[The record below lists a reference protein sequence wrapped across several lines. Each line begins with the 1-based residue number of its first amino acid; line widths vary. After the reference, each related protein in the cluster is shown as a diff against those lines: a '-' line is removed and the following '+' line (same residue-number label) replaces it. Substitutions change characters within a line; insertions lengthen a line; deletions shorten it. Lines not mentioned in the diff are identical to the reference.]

1 MSLKK
6 LIPAA
11 ALLALAG
18 AAQAQ
23 VSIYGLIDAGM
34 VKSLND
40 DTSTPKKDGALA
52 FGGNSTTKV
61 GLKGSTD
68 LGSGIKGNFQLETS
82 SIDIDGKLGKDALGE
97 QVLFGRQAWVGASGA
112 FGEVRAGRQDSV
124 GFQTMIG
131 FDLNGAANIASASG
145 AAGIFG
151 GIANGQGTRSVQ
163 YIAPAMSG
171 FKVQLGYQTAN
182 TTLAESVSGGKA
194 STAYGVTYTLDK
206 LALAVAGSS
215 KTSSGG
221 NSASSYAGSY
231 DFGLFKAVANISG
244 TKDAKGSMVGAV
256 APIAGVNVGLQYAKN
271 TGTGTDANAKATEF
285 FVNKEILKNTSA
297 YADFVSKKTGAGVKS
312 DAYAVGVIYVF

>member
-34 VKSLND
+34 VKSLAD
-40 DTSTPKKDGALA
+40 DVAKKDSSLK

-68 LGSGIKGNFQLETS
+68 LGSGIKGNFQLES
-82 SIDIDGKLGKDALGE
+82 SGIDIDGKLKDGIM
-97 QVLFGRQAWVGASGA
+97 FGRQAWLGASGA

-131 FDLNGAANIASASG
+131 FDLNGAANTASATD
-145 AAGIFG
+145 AAGLFGAIF
-151 GIANGQGTRSVQ
+151 NGQGTRSVQ

-171 FKVQLGYQTAN
+171 FKVQLGYQTAD
-182 TTLAESVSGGKA
+182 TSLAESVSGGKA
-194 STAYGVTYTLDK
+194 STAYGVTYTLGK
-206 LALAVAGSS
+206 LALAIAGSS
-215 KTSSGG
+215 KTSTGG

-231 DFGLFKAVANISG
+231 DFGIFKAVANISG
-244 TKDAKGSMVGAV
+244 TKGAKGNMVGAV

-271 TGTGTDANAKATEF
+271 TDTKVKATEL

-297 YADFVSKKTGAGVKS
+297 YADFVSKKDGSVKN
-312 DAYAVGVIYVF
+312 DAYAVGVIYTF

>member
-1 MSLKK
+1 MMLKK

-23 VSIYGLIDAGM
+23 VTIYGLVDVAM
-34 VKSLND
+34 AKSLTD
-40 DTSTPKKDGALA
+40 DASTPKKDGTLI
-52 FGGNSTTKV
+52 FGGNSSTRV

-82 SIDIDGKLGKDALGE
+82 AIDIDGKLGVDALGD

-131 FDLNGAANIASASG
+131 FDLNGAANTASAT
-145 AAGIFG
+145 AATGID
-151 GIANGQGTRSVQ
+151 ILNGLGTRSVQ
-163 YIAPAMSG
+163 YIAPTVAG
-171 FKVQLGYQTAN
+171 FKVQLGYQAAN
-182 TTLAESVSGGKA
+182 TGLTEADAGGKA

-206 LALAVAGSS
+206 LTLAVAGSS

-221 NSASSYAGSY
+221 NSSSSYAGSY
-231 DFGLFKAVANISG
+231 DFGIFKAVANISG
-244 TKDAKGSMVGAV
+244 TKGAKGSMIGAV
-256 APIAGVNVGLQYAKN
+256 APVAGMNVGLQYAKN
-271 TGTGTDANAKATEF
+271 TDTKVKATEL
-285 FVNKEILKNTSA
+285 FVNKEILKNTFA
-297 YADFVSKKTGAGVKS
+297 YADYVSKKDGSVKN
-312 DAYAVGVIYVF
+312 DAYAVGVIYTF

>member
-1 MSLKK
+1 MSFKK

-34 VKSLND
+34 VKSLAD
-40 DTSTPKKDGALA
+40 DVAKKDSSLK

-68 LGSGIKGNFQLETS
+68 LGSGIKGNFQLES
-82 SIDIDGKLGKDALGE
+82 SGIDIDGKLKDGIM
-97 QVLFGRQAWVGASGA
+97 FGRQAWLGASGA

-131 FDLNGAANIASASG
+131 FDLNGAANTASATD
-145 AAGIFG
+145 AAGMFGAIF
-151 GIANGQGTRSVQ
+151 NGQGTRSVQ

-171 FKVQLGYQTAN
+171 FKVQLGYQTAD
-182 TTLAESVSGGKA
+182 TSTGVTEADAGGKA
-194 STAYGVTYTLDK
+194 STAYGVTYTLGK
-206 LALAVAGSS
+206 MALAVAGSS

-231 DFGLFKAVANISG
+231 DFGIFKAVANISG
-244 TKDAKGSMVGAV
+244 TKGAKGNMVGAV

-271 TGTGTDANAKATEF
+271 TDTKVKATEL

-297 YADFVSKKTGAGVKS
+297 YADFVSKKDGSVKN
-312 DAYAVGVIYVF
+312 DAYAVGVIYTF